1 MIRRRSKRG
10 YTILL
15 ALLLAVVLTGYVVAL
30 LQTSVSEAKAA
41 KADMAMLRAT
51 QIAETG
57 IERARVLLGTEPDG
71 FANVLLGCNG
81 VPDGPVWNSD
91 DGVLDF
97 DLDGQADSG
106 IGYAN
111 GSYTVRIVDNNDGD
125 GDPYTDC
132 DSELLIISQAQYGRV
147 VTNIKIQA
155 YRLPGTFVPLHA
167 ILTNGYLDLGGT
179 ADILGS
185 AANVHSNADINIHG
199 TPTIAGDVT
208 CSGSVTV
215 AGGADSGVAGVIL
228 SDQAEVPIPDLHAA
242 DFLSEAD
249 YIFKADGNVFDADGN
264 FLYYGGSGG
273 SRIDGWNYNGGQ
285 GAWIQSGLNPNY
297 SGISLTGVL
306 YFESDVHISGN
317 SGRDDPWECTVI
329 SEGDI
334 IANGNSLNQVCPN
347 EDIPLIYFAEKDLQ
361 INGTASATMEGIFYA
376 REQIKVM
383 GTANIIGSIVA
394 YNATSTDTGDDLV
407 EQDSNQVDTAWQNRV
422 LGNFGLQCSGD
433 MTLEVPGDPNM
444 RIRCWVRE

>member
-1 MIRRRSKRG
+1 MIPMKTKRG

-15 ALLLAVVLTGYVVAL
+15 GLLLTVVLTAYVVAM

-41 KADMAMLRAT
+41 KNDMALLRAT
-51 QIAETG
+51 QIAEAG

-71 FANVLLGCNG
+71 FVNVLVGCNG
-81 VPDGPVWNSD
+81 VSDGAIEGSD

-97 DLDGQADSG
+97 DSDGQADLG
-106 IGYAN
+106 ITYAN
-111 GSYTVRIVDNNDGD
+111 GSYTVSVVDNDDGD

-132 DSELLIISQAQYGRV
+132 DSELLIISQAQYGRIA
-147 VTNIKIQA
+147 TNIKIQA

-185 AANVHSNADINIHG
+185 AANVHSNADINMHG

-208 CSGSVTV
+208 CSGNVTV
-215 AGGADSGVAGVIL
+215 AGGSDSGVGGVVL
-228 SDQAEVPIPDLHAA
+228 DDQPEVPIPDLHAS
-242 DFLSEAD
+242 DFFSEAD
-249 YIFKADGNVFDADGN
+249 YVFKADGNVFDAEGN

-273 SRIDGWNYNGGQ
+273 SRIDGWNYNSGQ

-297 SGISLTGVL
+297 SGVSLTGIL

-317 SGRDDPWECTVI
+317 SGRDEPWECTVI
-329 SEGDI
+329 SEGDV

-361 INGTASATMEGIFYA
+361 INGTSDPTMEGIFYA

-383 GTANIIGSIVA
+383 GTANILGSIVA
-394 YNATSTDTGDDLV
+394 YNATSTDTGHDLV
-407 EQDSNQVDTAWQNRV
+407 EQDGNEVDTAWVNRV
-422 LGNFGLQCSGD
+422 LGTFGLQCSGD